1 MPPLVMLILATVLA
15 ADAVCWWRADRRAR
29 TWPRPAAW
37 RLLVALFIGG
47 QIALLMWVIGGRVE
61 PTAGVGRPPQLL
73 AAVAFLWHLL
83 VLPVVVVV
91 AALAAVVRL
100 LTRAVVRR
108 KPPAA
113 GAPTR
118 RQFHGLVATA
128 APALLAGAGAGVGRS
143 QLHDFRVREI
153 DVPLPTL
160 PPELDGL
167 RVAIVSDVHLGNFT
181 SAATLKRVVEETSRL
196 DADLV
201 LLPGDLIDNA
211 LSDLAAA
218 LDAVGNIQ
226 SRHGSYLCVGN
237 HDLIQD
243 GAEFVLRTR
252 ARLPLLVGEARA
264 VTIRGRSVEL
274 LGLPWDRDERR
285 SAEGVRALAGRVT
298 PGAFP
303 ILLAHHPHAFDA
315 AAAAGLPLTVS
326 GHTHGGQIML
336 GDAVGFGPM
345 MYRYW
350 SGLYRKPE
358 GAALVVS
365 NGVGNWFPLRVGAP
379 AEVVHL
385 TLRRGE
391 RPT

>member
-1 MPPLVMLILATVLA
+1 MPPLILLILAAILT

-29 TWPRPAAW
+29 TWPRAVVW
-37 RLLVALFIGG
+37 RLLVALFLGG
-47 QIALLMWVIGGRVE
+47 QIALVVWVIGGRAAPDV
-61 PTAGVGRPPQLL
+61 GIGRPPQLL

-83 VLPVVVVV
+83 ILPAVVVI
-91 AALAAVVRL
+91 AAVAVVVRF
-100 LTRAVVRR
+100 LTRAAVRE
-108 KPPAA
+108 KPTPAE

-128 APALLAGAGAGVGRS
+128 APAILAGVGAGVARS
-143 QLHDFRVREI
+143 QLQDFRVRELT
-153 DVPLPTL
+153 VPLPTL

-167 RVAIVSDVHLGNFT
+167 RIAVVSDMHVGTFT
-181 SAATLKRVVEETSRL
+181 TGATVRRVVEETSRL

-211 LSDLAAA
+211 LADLAAA
-218 LDAVGNIQ
+218 LDAVANIQ

-243 GAEFVLRTR
+243 GAEFVRRTR
-252 ARLPLLVGEARA
+252 ARVPLLVGESRA

-285 SAEGVRALAGRVT
+285 SADAVRALAGKVT

-326 GHTHGGQIML
+326 GHTHGGQLML
-336 GDAVGFGPM
+336 GEAGFGPM
-345 MYRYW
+345 MFRYW
-350 SGLYRKPE
+350 SGLYRKPGGE
-358 GAALVVS
+358 ALVVS

-385 TLRRGE
+385 TLRAGG
-391 RPT
+391 

>member
-1 MPPLVMLILATVLA
+1 MPPIVLIILAAILA
-15 ADAVCWWRADRRAR
+15 SDAACWWRADRRAR

-37 RLLVALFIGG
+37 RLLVALFMGG
-47 QIALLMWVIGGRVE
+47 QMALVLWVIGGRVE

-83 VLPVVVVV
+83 VLPVVGVV
-91 AALAAVVRL
+91 AGVAAVGRL
-100 LTRAVVRR
+100 LTRVVVR
-108 KPPAA
+108 PTPNSE

-128 APALLAGAGAGVGRS
+128 APALLTGIGAGVARS
-143 QLHDFRVREI
+143 QLQDFRIRELT
-153 DVPLPTL
+153 VPLPTL

-181 SAATLKRVVEETSRL
+181 TTPTLKRVVEETSRL

-211 LSDLAAA
+211 LADLAAA
-218 LDAVGNIQ
+218 LDAVSNIQ

-237 HDLIQD
+237 HDLIEN
-243 GAEFVLRTR
+243 GAEFVRRTG
-252 ARLPLLVGEARA
+252 ARLPLLVGQARA
-264 VTIRGRSVEL
+264 VTVRGTSVQL
-274 LGLPWDRDERR
+274 LGLPWERDEGRT
-285 SAEGVRALAGRVT
+285 AAGVRELAGKVT

-315 AAAAGLPLTVS
+315 AAEAGLPLTVS
-326 GHTHGGQIML
+326 GHTHGGQLML
-336 GDAVGFGPM
+336 GNDVGFGPL

-350 SGLYRKPE
+350 SGLYRKLGGE
-358 GAALVVS
+358 ALVVS

-385 TLRRGE
+385 TLRAG
-391 RPT
+391 PA

>member
-1 MPPLVMLILATVLA
+1 MPPIILLILTAILT
-15 ADAVCWWRADRRAR
+15 ADAACWWRADRRAR
-29 TWPRPAAW
+29 TWPRAAAW
-37 RLLVALFIGG
+37 RLLVALFMGG
-47 QIALLMWVIGGRVE
+47 QIALVLWVIGGRV
-61 PTAGVGRPPQLL
+61 PDSSLGRPPQLL
-73 AAVAFLWHLL
+73 AIVAYLWHLL
-83 VLPVVVVV
+83 VLPLLGAV
-91 AALAAVVRL
+91 ALVTAVVRL

-108 KPPAA
+108 KPAA
-113 GAPTR
+113 EGVPTR
-118 RQFHGLVATA
+118 RQFHGFVATA
-128 APALLAGAGAGVGRS
+128 APAVLTGIGAGVARA
-143 QLHDFRVREI
+143 QLQEFRVRDI
-153 DVPLPTL
+153 DVPVPTL

-167 RVAIVSDVHLGNFT
+167 RIAVVSDVHLGNFT
-181 SAATLKRVVEETSRL
+181 TTPTLKRVVEETSRL

-211 LSDLAAA
+211 LADLAAA
-218 LDAVGNIQ
+218 LDAVSNLQ

-237 HDLIQD
+237 HDLIEN
-243 GAEFVLRTR
+243 GAEFVRRTR

-264 VTIRGRSVEL
+264 VTVRGVPVQL
-274 LGLPWDRDERR
+274 LGLPWD
-285 SAEGVRALAGRVT
+285 AVRELAGKVT

-315 AAAAGLPLTVS
+315 AAEVGLPLTVS
-326 GHTHGGQIML
+326 GHTHGGQLML
-336 GDAVGFGPM
+336 GDAGFGPL

-350 SGLYRKPE
+350 SGLYHKPE

-385 TLRRGE
+385 TLRKGE

>member
-1 MPPLVMLILATVLA
+1 MPPLVLLILAAILA
-15 ADAVCWWRADRRAR
+15 ADAACWWRADRRAR
-29 TWPRPAAW
+29 TWPRAAAW
-37 RLLVALFIGG
+37 RALVALFAGG
-47 QIALLMWVIGGRVE
+47 QIVLVLWVIGGRVD
-61 PTAGVGRPPQLL
+61 PTGGVGRPPQLL
-73 AAVAFLWHLL
+73 AALAYLWHLL
-83 VLPVVVVV
+83 VLPVVVAV
-91 AALAAVVRL
+91 AATVAVARF
-100 LTRAVVRR
+100 LTRATARAT
-108 KPPAA
+108 PPAA
-113 GAPTR
+113 EEAPTR
-118 RQFHGLVATA
+118 RQFHGIVATA
-128 APALLAGAGAGVGRS
+128 APALLAGVGAGVARS
-143 QLHDFRVREI
+143 QLQEFRVREI

-181 SAATLKRVVEETSRL
+181 TGPTLKRVVEETSRL

-211 LSDLAAA
+211 LADLAAA
-218 LDAVGNIQ
+218 LDAVSNIQ

-237 HDLIQD
+237 HDLIEN
-243 GAEFVLRTR
+243 GAEFVRRTR
-252 ARLPLLVGEARA
+252 ARLPLLVGESRA

-274 LGLPWDRDERR
+274 LGLPWDRDEGR
-285 SAEGVRALAGRVT
+285 SADAVRELAGKVT

-326 GHTHGGQIML
+326 GHTHGGQLML
-336 GDAVGFGPM
+336 GDAGFGPM

-350 SGLYRKPE
+350 SGLYRKPGGE
-358 GAALVVS
+358 ALVVS

-391 RPT
+391 SS